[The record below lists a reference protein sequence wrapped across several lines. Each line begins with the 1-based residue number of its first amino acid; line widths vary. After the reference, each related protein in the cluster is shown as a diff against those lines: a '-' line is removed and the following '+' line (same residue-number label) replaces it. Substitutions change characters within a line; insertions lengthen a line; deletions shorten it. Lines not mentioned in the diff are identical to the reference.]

1 MHKVAPA
8 VHKHPEGPDGWPAWN
23 GDGTSV
29 TSVTAR
35 PEPLER
41 SVMKS
46 QRQALIVEVVE
57 REPIYNQELL
67 RRRLRARGF
76 DVTQATLSRDIKEL
90 GLVKRAADGSYQR
103 AGAADHVRTAEAA
116 ENALR
121 RTARE
126 FLRSYE
132 QVQQLVVLKTDPG
145 QAQILALALDRASL
159 PEVAGTIAGDDTI
172 LVVTRDPRQSN
183 AFMRQLE
190 DWTGLR
196 RH

>member
-1 MHKVAPA
+1 M
-8 VHKHPEGPDGWPAWN
+8 HKHPDGSDGWPAWQAQAPTP
-23 GDGTSV
+23 G
-29 TSVTAR
+29 R

-46 QRQALIVEVVE
+46 QRQAVIVEVVE

-103 AGAADHVRTAEAA
+103 AGVADTARTAEAA
-116 ENALR
+116 EAALR

-126 FLRSYE
+126 FLRSFE
-132 QVQQLVVLKTDPG
+132 QVQQLIVLKTDPG

-159 PEVAGTIAGDDTI
+159 PEIVGTIAGDDTI